1 VDNAKV
7 VIYTCPV
14 DSNQTE
20 TKGTVLIKT
29 AAELSEFSRGE
40 ECLLEAQ
47 IKAIADSGAKIV
59 VSGGNIGDLALH
71 YLNKYNLMAVR
82 LTSKWDVR
90 RLCKAVGATPLPK
103 MTPPTQ
109 EELGLVD
116 RAYVDELGDTSVVIF
131 RMHES
136 AKDTGISTV
145 VVRGAT
151 ENYMDDIERA
161 VDDGV
166 NTFKGL
172 CRDPRLVPG
181 GGAVEMELSRQVES
195 FSETCEGLEQ
205 YAVKRFANALQVVP
219 RILAENTGAKASVVI
234 SKLLAAHQE
243 GNQSACFNIDA
254 ETESDYVE
262 DAMEKEI
269 FEQLLLKHWALRYA
283 TNAAC
288 TILRVDQIIMA
299 KRGGGPKSK
308 PQGEQDADD
317 E

>member
-1 VDNAKV
+1 
-7 VIYTCPV
+7 
-14 DSNQTE
+14 
-20 TKGTVLIKT
+20 
-29 AAELSEFSRGE
+29 
-40 ECLLEAQ
+40 
-47 IKAIADSGAKIV
+47 
-59 VSGGNIGDLALH
+59 
-71 YLNKYNLMAVR
+71 MAVR

-109 EELGLVD
+109 EELGLID
-116 RAYVDELGDTSVVIF
+116 RAYVDELGDTSVVVF

-136 AKDTGISTV
+136 AKDSGISTV

-151 ENYMDDIERA
+151 DNYMDDIERA

-172 CRDPRLVPG
+172 CRDARLVPG

-219 RILAENTGAKASVVI
+219 KILAENTGVKSSVVI

-243 GNQSACFNIDA
+243 GNANACFNIEA
-254 ETESDYVE
+254 EGNSDSVT

-269 FEQLLLKHWALRYA
+269 CDLLSLKYWALKYA
-283 TNAAC
+283 TDAAC
-288 TILRVDQIIMA
+288 TVLRVDQIIMA
-299 KRGGGPKSK
+299 KRAGGPKPK
-308 PQGEQDADD
+308 APGPMDQDDD
-317 E
+317 